1 MSTRANL
8 TFPARSARACLT
20 RRALACLLAFSL
32 AASSLAPVA
41 AWADVRPADEILG
54 ETVEAR
60 GLPAVACPNVTARYA
75 LVMDAD
81 GMVYFSRD
89 ADERGHIA
97 SITKVMTAIVAL
109 DSGVSLDSTVT
120 VTPEAAQIGE
130 SSAMLQAGDTL
141 TLKAAITGLM
151 VSSGNDAAIAIAEA
165 LGSGMKT
172 SDDQTAN
179 DAFVAAM
186 NAKAAELGMDN
197 TLFSN
202 PHGLDIG
209 DYDNEMYST
218 ARDVALMCAYAMRNE
233 TFRSIVGQE
242 KAQITVNRAG
252 GKAVTID
259 LTSTDVLLG
268 SYEGAC
274 GVKTGYT
281 EQAGQ
286 SFAGACNRGEGDLY
300 AIVLGAPS
308 DAARFDDAKTLFNWV
323 YDNQVSYALAHTD
336 QTTTMTVDGT
346 ATEVPLIAEVPF
358 TAWPDKRVKAT
369 FADPDAAVDVF
380 APAGNVSQ
388 EFDFRELTGSVS
400 AGDVV
405 GSVSFYQGGEVVATQ
420 DLVATEDAAAPD
432 PLQAIGIWWD
442 RLWQGF
448 GGKDLVAAPLVQND
462 TPLIYD
468 KAATRADGASVA
480 DIASGKTGE
489 TDATDTAEGGSDAAA
504 SDGGSPSGDAAE

>member
-8 TFPARSARACLT
+8 TFPARPARACLT

-197 TLFSN
+197 TIFS
-202 PHGLDIG
+202 
-209 DYDNEMYST
+209 M
-218 ARDVALMCAYAMRNE
+218 
-233 TFRSIVGQE
+233 
-242 KAQITVNRAG
+242 
-252 GKAVTID
+252 
-259 LTSTDVLLG
+259 
-268 SYEGAC
+268 
-274 GVKTGYT
+274 
-281 EQAGQ
+281 
-286 SFAGACNRGEGDLY
+286 
-300 AIVLGAPS
+300 
-308 DAARFDDAKTLFNWV
+308 
-323 YDNQVSYALAHTD
+323 
-336 QTTTMTVDGT
+336 
-346 ATEVPLIAEVPF
+346 
-358 TAWPDKRVKAT
+358 
-369 FADPDAAVDVF
+369 
-380 APAGNVSQ
+380 
-388 EFDFRELTGSVS
+388 
-400 AGDVV
+400 
-405 GSVSFYQGGEVVATQ
+405 
-420 DLVATEDAAAPD
+420 
-432 PLQAIGIWWD
+432 
-442 RLWQGF
+442 
-448 GGKDLVAAPLVQND
+448 PLVVV
-462 TPLIYD
+462 T
-468 KAATRADGASVA
+468 V
-480 DIASGKTGE
+480 
-489 TDATDTAEGGSDAAA
+489 
-504 SDGGSPSGDAAE
+504 